1 MTVIRALLSGIARL
15 LWWSLF
21 VAVAMVLGCV
31 TLQVVMRYVFH
42 SAPSWTEELAVL
54 MFAWASLGALALG
67 VREGF
72 HVRLSLVLDA
82 LPPSARAVGER
93 VIEAVTA
100 GIGGYLA
107 WSGWRFVDMTSGT
120 VSAAVG
126 YPIELLH
133 VMAPVCGVLVFL
145 FAAERVLLGPPPP
158 AAAVDQTPAIQL

>member
-1 MTVIRALLSGIARL
+1 MTSAVRRVLAAIAAL

-21 VAVAMVLGCV
+21 VAVAVMLGCV

-42 SAPSWTEELAVL
+42 NAPSWTEELAVL

-72 HVRLSLVLDA
+72 HVRLSLLLDT
-82 LPPSARAVGER
+82 LSPSARAAAER
-93 VIEAVTA
+93 ILDALTA
-100 GIGGYLA
+100 GVGAYLA

-133 VMAPVCGVLVFL
+133 VMAPVCGVLVLL
-145 FAAERVLLGPPPP
+145 FGAERVLFGAAPKAPEAP
-158 AAAVDQTPAIQL
+158 AAVQL